1 MCEVKSKGKQPRT
14 KKQKQKYS
22 GHQQKEMNCDKP
34 HLMPNEKNIAH
45 PVDRTTNWCI
55 GGCWF
60 TLALVVEAQKDTF
73 QLVGIMDLMGERT
86 SLKWLG

>member
-1 MCEVKSKGKQPRT
+1 MD
-14 KKQKQKYS
+14 
-22 GHQQKEMNCDKP
+22 CDKP
-34 HLMPNEKNIAH
+34 HLALNEKNVAH
-45 PVDRTTNWCI
+45 PVDRTANWCI